1 MTNKYMSTFS
11 ALIFVDAS
19 GNIYGAS
26 KTDQAGKK
34 KLDNN
39 NRTVGGR
46 SVAFAGRWYG
56 SQINYRPFRAAV
68 EVARLRAAEKV

>member
-1 MTNKYMSTFS
+1 MSTFS
-11 ALIFVDAS
+11 ALIFVDAL

-46 SVAFAGRWYG
+46 PVGFAGKWYG
-56 SQINYRPFRAAV
+56 SQMRYLPFKKSV
-68 EVARLRAAEKV
+68 QNARLKAVAKV